1 MISTPQRD
9 GLARLR
15 QRIHFALDYSTPND
29 RLSVAVHRVLVL
41 LVILSVT
48 AIVVESV
55 PEISHGREKLFL
67 FIELAAIFIFTIE
80 FLLRIWSAPEH
91 TPYSEMHPWLARWH
105 FVRTPLALVDL
116 LSTLPLY
123 LVLFVDADLRVL
135 LIFRLLRFFKL
146 ARYSPGMRSL
156 AAAIQSE
163 RNALLASGVLL
174 IGAMLLSSSLIHLA
188 EGNAQPDKFGTI
200 PSSMWWAIVTLTTV
214 GYGDVV
220 PVTMAGRIIAGFT
233 MVTGML
239 MLALPIGIVATAF
252 SEEIHRREFVVT
264 WGMLA
269 RVPLFSSLNASE
281 IAELMQYLR
290 AQTVPADTLIVRRG
304 DPARCMYFIASGAVE
319 IEEPT
324 NPIRLDEGHFFGEIS
339 LLRNTQRSANVRTLQ
354 ATKLLMLDAADVRA
368 LMERNPEIRESIE
381 TLAAQRHSER
391 GGAPG
396 AGDFS
401 RPRF

>member
-1 MISTPQRD
+1 MSSAPQRE
-9 GLARLR
+9 GIARLR

-29 RLSVAVHRVLVL
+29 RLSVAVHRALVF
-41 LVILSVT
+41 LVILSVS
-48 AIVVESV
+48 AIVLESV
-55 PEISHGREKLFL
+55 PEVSLGREKLFL
-67 FIELAAIFIFTIE
+67 FVELVAIILFTIE
-80 FLLRIWSAPEH
+80 YLLRIWSASEH
-91 TPYSEMHPWLARWH
+91 TPYAEMHPWLARWH
-105 FVRTPLALVDL
+105 FVRTPLAIVDL

-123 LVLFVDADLRVL
+123 IVLFVDTDLRVL

-163 RNALLASGVLL
+163 RNALAASAVLL

-188 EGNAQPDKFGTI
+188 ERHVQPDNFGTI
-200 PSSMWWAIVTLTTV
+200 PGSMWWAIVTLTTV

-220 PVTMAGRIIAGFT
+220 PITLAGRIIASFT

-252 SEEIHRREFVVT
+252 SEEIHRHEFVVT

-290 AQTVPADTLIVRRG
+290 AQTVPEDTLIVRRG

-319 IEEPT
+319 IEEPAH
-324 NPIRLDEGHFFGEIS
+324 PIRLEEGDFFGEVS
-339 LLRNTQRSANVRTLQ
+339 LLRNTQRSANIRTLQ
-354 ATKLLMLDAADVRA
+354 ATKLLMLDAGDVHA
-368 LMERNPEIRESIE
+368 LMERNPEIREAIE

-391 GGAPG
+391 GGNPDAE
-396 AGDFS
+396 DFS